1 MKNFVKFIACA
12 VFALSFAALASADTI
27 WNVNATFAYNNLTNA
42 ATGSFTLDPSLNL
55 VSWNIAVAGT
65 NAAADNTYNSGDSI
79 AIFPDLTDLD
89 FYDGST
95 NQYIDLYLASPL
107 SNAGGTINLLYGD
120 GGLSNNA
127 TIVCDGCGTLISG
140 SVSTTSAA
148 VPEPSSIALL
158 AMTGLAG
165 IPLRRRKKASL

>member
-1 MKNFVKFIACA
+1 LKNFLKFIACA
-12 VFALSFAALASADTI
+12 AFALSLPALVSADTV
-27 WNVNATFAYNNLTNA
+27 WNVDATFGYNNLTNA

-55 VSWNIAVAGT
+55 LSWNITVGGS
-65 NAAADNTYNSGDSI
+65 NSAADNMYNSGDSI
-79 AIFPDLTDLD
+79 AIFPDLTHLD
-89 FYDGST
+89 SYDGST

-107 SNAGGTINLLYGD
+107 SSAGGTINLLYGD

-140 SVSTTSAA
+140 SVSTTAA